1 MKGDF
6 LYKQE
11 MLRKGLK
18 SCIIWMVLIIV
29 FTGAIYLLSL
39 YILPSDYKDNFRE
52 NQLVREFNVP
62 FYRCPVKIDVEVV
75 GPYNASFYLTEEI
88 YKAEKDKYSI
98 VNVTNTKHF
107 TFEGELDDGDY
118 VVIVEK
124 VMEPNASQNAYTSDP
139 KVYFHSIDIYLLKP
153 VMNYILIGACV
164 LEFLLIIW
172 LFSIIIRKRNLTKE
186 MILAAMKGKDSNDY
200 HDDIQKD
207 RNSSKHEEYDD
218 LFPRSDGMTSFEK
231 SHLKEYSDRG
241 DSLYSKDYELRKK
254 NRSGPQGPSVHRSA
268 REEAGSRSS
277 VRDERRGRGRGRDRA
292 GRDEFGPSRAGP
304 RRGGPER
311 GDPERRGRR
320 GRSPHSRSRE
330 SGRSGPRAH
339 YDIEYIPPGA
349 QSKGFKEPRGSR
361 RSYGDDYSRQ
371 ETSIEYD
378 RDMDDDDI
386 DWG

>member
-29 FTGAIYLLSL
+29 FTGVIYILSL

-75 GPYNASFYLTEEI
+75 GPYDANFYLTEEI

-118 VVIVEK
+118 VVVVEK
-124 VMEPNASQNAYTSDP
+124 VMDANASQNAYTSDSE
-139 KVYFHSIDIYLLKP
+139 VYFHSIDIYLLKP
-153 VMNYILIGACV
+153 VMNYILLGACV

-186 MILAAMKGKDSNDY
+186 MILAAMKGKGGNDY

-207 RNSSKHEEYDD
+207 RDGSKHEEYDD

-231 SHLKEYSDRG
+231 SHLKEYSKDH
-241 DSLYSKDYELRKK
+241 DSLYGKDYEIRKK
-254 NRSGPQGPSVHRSA
+254 NRAFQRDPSA
-268 REEAGSRSS
+268 RRGSSEESGRRPKA
-277 VRDERRGRGRGRDRA
+277 RDERRRRGRSGRE
-292 GRDEFGPSRAGP
+292 EFGPSVGGP
-304 RRGGPER
+304 RT
-311 GDPERRGRR
+311 GDPERGGRR
-320 GRSPHSRSRE
+320 GRSPQTRSQG
-330 SGRSGPRAH
+330 SGRHGPRAH

-361 RSYGDDYSRQ
+361 RSYDDDYSSQ
-371 ETSIEYD
+371 ENGIEYD

>member
-29 FTGAIYLLSL
+29 FTGVIYLLSSW
-39 YILPSDYKDNFRE
+39 ILPSDYKDNFRE

-75 GPYNASFYLTEEI
+75 GPYNATFYLTQEI
-88 YKAEKDKYSI
+88 YKADKEKHCI
-98 VNVTNTKHF
+98 VNKTNTKHF
-107 TFEGELDDGDY
+107 SFEGELDDGDY

-124 VMEPNASQNAYTSDP
+124 VMDANASQNAYTKDS

-153 VMNYILIGACV
+153 VMNYVLIGACA

-186 MILAAMKGKDSNDY
+186 MILAAMKGNGGNDY

-207 RNSSKHEEYDD
+207 RNSSKHAEYDD
-218 LFPRSDGMTSFEK
+218 LFPSSDGMTSFEK
-231 SHLKEYSDRG
+231 SHLKEYSKDH
-241 DSLYSKDYELRKK
+241 DSLYGKDYELRNKK
-254 NRSGPQGPSVHRSA
+254 GPIQQKPSAHRGA
-268 REEAGSRSS
+268 REDSDPRSTA
-277 VRDERRGRGRGRDRA
+277 RDERRGRGRSERDA
-292 GRDEFGPSRAGP
+292 FGPSR
-304 RRGGPER
+304 GGPQRER
-311 GDPERRGRR
+311 PERRGARER
-320 GRSPHSRSRE
+320 PSHSRSRE
-330 SGRSGPRAH
+330 MDRKMPGAH

-349 QSKGFKEPRGSR
+349 QSKGFKQPRGSR
-361 RSYGDDYSRQ
+361 RSYDDDYSRQ
-371 ETSIEYD
+371 ETGIEYD
-378 RDMDDDDI
+378 RDMDDDNDDI